1 MSDSVSYVRNE
12 PATHREQFTN
22 IEEPIE
28 EASDTN
34 EGYIWE
40 ATMMSGEGSSDGS
53 IKLEYAILYKNNSPI
68 AEIMINELSIVSS
81 PTIRAIS
88 EGCTTDADTV
98 HHMGICGK
106 CKPAMWTR

>member
-1 MSDSVSYVRNE
+1 MSYVRNQ
-12 PATHREQFTN
+12 PATHREQFTD
-22 IEEPIE
+22 IEEHIE

-34 EGYIWE
+34 EGFIQE
-40 ATMMSGEGSSDGS
+40 ATMIYGEDSSDGS

-98 HHMGICGK
+98 HHMGIYGK
-106 CKPAMWTR
+106 CKPAMWTC

>member
-1 MSDSVSYVRNE
+1 MSDSASFVCNKQAMHRQEVSKTDEPTDKISDRNE
-12 PATHREQFTN
+12 GSIRE
-22 IEEPIE
+22 
-28 EASDTN
+28 A
-34 EGYIWE
+34 
-40 ATMMSGEGSSDGS
+40 AVMSGEDSSDGS